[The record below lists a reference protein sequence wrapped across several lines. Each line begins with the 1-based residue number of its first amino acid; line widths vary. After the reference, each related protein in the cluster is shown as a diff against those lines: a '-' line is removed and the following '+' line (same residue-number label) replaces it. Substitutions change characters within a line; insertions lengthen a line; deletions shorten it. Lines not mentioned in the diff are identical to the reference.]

1 MKYNQ
6 KYPWLFLLMHE
17 YAFVKM
23 FPLIKWL
30 RSMGMN
36 GDADSPVG
44 TGSNG
49 GSQIFKRM
57 ASVAEWNRNTR
68 KRHTKE
74 HTDLLLNKQYGAT
87 INREKA
93 HTDMFARPNVID
105 RRTSVQQSTRFKS
118 NQKWLFSF
126 RQWSNIPWHIRPSH
140 GKWVLYDFGGE
151 LRGLW

>member
-1 MKYNQ
+1 
-6 KYPWLFLLMHE
+6 MHE

-57 ASVAEWNRNTR
+57 ASVWNETETQERDTQKNT
-68 KRHTKE
+68 
-74 HTDLLLNKQYGAT
+74 LIFY
-87 INREKA
+87 
-93 HTDMFARPNVID
+93 
-105 RRTSVQQSTRFKS
+105 
-118 NQKWLFSF
+118 
-126 RQWSNIPWHIRPSH
+126 
-140 GKWVLYDFGGE
+140 
-151 LRGLW
+151 